1 MKKKRDNGFLKFMIE
16 NKLNFFFKNQI
27 WHLGGIF
34 VLFYIST
41 QFVGLESNTNTF
53 LEVGALGWFMIAMF
67 IPIIPQVYV
76 WICWRSELCWKLI
89 SNTIGFKG
97 YVILFFILIISR
109 LSAIVLCFV
118 DYGSLYKP
126 GWFAWILDLI
136 LFIPGAYTMYSVKKY
151 FGFLRA
157 AGADHFDQK
166 YRDMPFENRGIFK
179 WTPNAMYIFAVGI
192 PFSFAV
198 ATGSQSM
205 FVVAIYTY
213 ISIWLHYF
221 CTEKPDIVEIYSN

>member
-1 MKKKRDNGFLKFMIE
+1 MIE
-16 NKLNFFFKNQI
+16 NKLSFFFRHQI
-27 WHLGGIF
+27 WHLGGTI
-34 VLFYIST
+34 VLFYIAA
-41 QFVGLESNTNTF
+41 QLVDLNGNTNTF
-53 LEVGALGWFMIAMF
+53 LGISALGWFMIAMTV
-67 IPIIPQVYV
+67 PIIHQAYV
-76 WICWRSELCWKLI
+76 WICWRSELCWQSI

-97 YVILFFILIISR
+97 YVIIFFILIISR

-126 GWFAWILDLI
+126 GIFAWIISII
-136 LFIPGAYTMYSVKKY
+136 LFIPGVYTMYSVKKY

-157 AGADHFDQK
+157 AGADHFDLK
-166 YRDMPFENRGIFK
+166 YRDMPFEKRGIFK
-179 WTPNAMYIFAVGI
+179 WSPNAMYVFAIGI

-205 FVVAIYTY
+205 FIVAIYTY

-221 CTEKPDIVEIYSN
+221 FTEKEDFKIIYENN

>member
-1 MKKKRDNGFLKFMIE
+1 MIE

-27 WHLGGIF
+27 WHLGGTI
-34 VLFYIST
+34 VLFYIGT
-41 QFVGLESNTNTF
+41 QFVDLYNKTNSF
-53 LEVGALGWFMIAMF
+53 LGISALRWFMIAMS
-67 IPIIPQVYV
+67 IPLIHQVYV
-76 WICWRSELCWKLI
+76 WICWRSELCWQSI
-89 SNTIGFKG
+89 SSTIGFKG
-97 YVILFFILIISR
+97 YLIFFFILIASR

-126 GWFAWILDLI
+126 GWFAWMFALI

-157 AGADHFDQK
+157 AGADHFDEK
-166 YRDMPFENRGIFK
+166 YREIPFENRGIFK
-179 WTPNAMYIFAVGI
+179 WTSNAMYIFAIGI

-205 FVVAIYTY
+205 LIVSIYTY

-221 CTEKPDIVEIYSN
+221 CTEKEDFKVIYGNN

>member
-1 MKKKRDNGFLKFMIE
+1 MIE

-27 WHLGGIF
+27 WHLGGTI
-34 VLFYIST
+34 VLFYIGT
-41 QFVGLESNTNTF
+41 QFVDLYNNTNSF
-53 LEVGALGWFMIAMF
+53 LGISALRWFMIAMS
-67 IPIIPQVYV
+67 IPLIHQVYV
-76 WICWRSELCWKLI
+76 WICWRSELCWQSI
-89 SNTIGFKG
+89 SSTIGFKG
-97 YVILFFILIISR
+97 YLIFFFILIASR

-126 GWFAWILDLI
+126 GWFAWMFALI

-157 AGADHFDQK
+157 AGADHFDEK
-166 YRDMPFENRGIFK
+166 YREIPFENRGIFK
-179 WTPNAMYIFAVGI
+179 WTSNAMYIFAIGI

-205 FVVAIYTY
+205 LIVSIYTY

-221 CTEKPDIVEIYSN
+221 CTEKEDFKVIYGNN

>member
-1 MKKKRDNGFLKFMIE
+1 MIE
-16 NKLNFFFKNQI
+16 NKLNFFFKHQI
-27 WHLGGIF
+27 WHLGGTI
-34 VLFYIST
+34 VLFYIGF
-41 QFVGLESNTNTF
+41 QFVDLSNNTNTF
-53 LEVGALGWFMIAMF
+53 LGISGFKWFLVAMR
-67 IPIIPQVYV
+67 IPLVHQTYV
-76 WICWRSELCWKLI
+76 WICWRSELCWKSI

-97 YVILFFILIISR
+97 YVIIFFILIISR

-126 GWFAWILDLI
+126 GWLAWILGLI
-136 LFIPGAYTMYSVKKY
+136 LFIPGVYTMYSVKKY

-157 AGADHFDQK
+157 AGADHFDPK
-166 YRDMPFENRGIFK
+166 YRNLPFENRGIFK
-179 WTPNAMYIFAVGI
+179 WTPNAMYVFAIGI

-221 CTEKPDIVEIYSN
+221 CTEKPDIAIIYNN

>member
-1 MKKKRDNGFLKFMIE
+1 MIE

-27 WHLGGIF
+27 WHFGGTI
-34 VLFYIST
+34 VLFYIGV
-41 QFVGLESNTNTF
+41 QFVDLESNINTF
-53 LEVGALGWFMIAMF
+53 LGIRTSGWFMIAMS
-67 IPIIPQVYV
+67 IPLIHQAYV

-97 YVILFFILIISR
+97 YVIFFFILIISR
-109 LSAIVLCFV
+109 LSVIVLCFV

-126 GWFAWILDLI
+126 GWLAWLLGLI

-157 AGADHFDQK
+157 AGADHFDTK
-166 YRDMPFENRGIFK
+166 YRDLPFENRGIFK
-179 WTPNAMYIFAVGI
+179 WTPNAMYVFAIGI

-205 FVVAIYTY
+205 FIVAIYTY

-221 CTEKPDIVEIYSN
+221 CTEKPDFAVIYNN

>member
-1 MKKKRDNGFLKFMIE
+1 MIDKKLS
-16 NKLNFFFKNQI
+16 FFFKNQI
-27 WHLGGIF
+27 WHLGGIII
-34 VLFYIST
+34 LFYIGV
-41 QFVGLESNTNTF
+41 QFVDLESNTNIF
-53 LEVGALGWFMIAMF
+53 FGIGALGWFMIAMS
-67 IPIIPQVYV
+67 IPLIPQTYV

-97 YVILFFILIISR
+97 YVVLFFILIISR
-109 LSAIVLCFV
+109 LSAIVLCFI
-118 DYGSLYKP
+118 DYGSLYQP
-126 GWFAWILDLI
+126 GWLAWILGLI

-157 AGADHFDQK
+157 AGADHFDPK
-166 YRDMPFENRGIFK
+166 YRDLPFENRGIFR
-179 WTPNAMYIFAVGI
+179 WTPNAMYVFAIGI

>member
-1 MKKKRDNGFLKFMIE
+1 VIE
-16 NKLNFFFKNQI
+16 NKLKFFFKNQI
-27 WHLGGIF
+27 WHLGGTI
-34 VLFYIST
+34 VLFYVGI
-41 QFVGLESNTNTF
+41 QFVDFNNSTKTF
-53 LEVGALGWFMIAMF
+53 LGTSASSWFMIAMS
-67 IPIIPQVYV
+67 IPIIHQTYV
-76 WICWRSELCWKLI
+76 WICWRSELCWKSI

-97 YVILFFILIISR
+97 YVIFFFILIISR

-126 GWFAWILDLI
+126 GLLSWIISII

-157 AGADHFDQK
+157 AGADHFDPQ
-166 YRDMPFENRGIFK
+166 YRDMPFEKRGIFK
-179 WTPNAMYIFAVGI
+179 WSPNAMYVFAIGI
-192 PFSFAV
+192 PFAFAV

-205 FVVAIYTY
+205 FVIAIYTY

-221 CTEKPDIVEIYSN
+221 CTEKEDFKVIYGNN

>member
-1 MKKKRDNGFLKFMIE
+1 MIE

-27 WHLGGIF
+27 WHLGGTI
-34 VLFYIST
+34 VLFYIGT
-41 QFVGLESNTNTF
+41 QFVDLYNNTNSF
-53 LEVGALGWFMIAMF
+53 LGISALRWFMIAMS
-67 IPIIPQVYV
+67 IPLIHQVYV
-76 WICWRSELCWKLI
+76 WICWRSELCWQSI
-89 SNTIGFKG
+89 SSTIGFKG
-97 YVILFFILIISR
+97 YLIFFFILIASR

-126 GWFAWILDLI
+126 GWFAWMFALI

-157 AGADHFDQK
+157 AGADHFDEK
-166 YRDMPFENRGIFK
+166 YREIPSENRGIFK
-179 WTPNAMYIFAVGI
+179 WTSNAMYIFAIGI

-205 FVVAIYTY
+205 LIVSIYTY

-221 CTEKPDIVEIYSN
+221 CTEKEDFKVIYGNN

>member
-1 MKKKRDNGFLKFMIE
+1 ME
-16 NKLNFFFKNQI
+16 NKLSFFFKWQI
-27 WHLGGIF
+27 WHLGGTI
-34 VLFYIST
+34 VLFYIGV
-41 QFVGLESNTNTF
+41 QAVDLENNTNTF
-53 LEVGALGWFMIAMF
+53 IGITSLGWFLISMS
-67 IPIIPQVYV
+67 IPIIHQAYV
-76 WICWRSELCWKLI
+76 WICWRSELCWQSI

-97 YVILFFILIISR
+97 YVIIFFILIISR

-126 GWFAWILDLI
+126 GWLAWILGLI
-136 LFIPGAYTMYSVKKY
+136 LFIPGVYTMYSVKKY

-157 AGADHFDQK
+157 AGADHFDPK
-166 YRDMPFENRGIFK
+166 YRNLPFENRGIFK
-179 WTPNAMYIFAVGI
+179 WTPNAMYVFAIGI

-221 CTEKPDIVEIYSN
+221 CTEKPDIAIIYNN

>member
-1 MKKKRDNGFLKFMIE
+1 MIE
-16 NKLNFFFKNQI
+16 NKLKFFFKHQI
-27 WHLGGIF
+27 WHLGGTI
-34 VLFYIST
+34 VLFYIGA
-41 QFVGLESNTNTF
+41 QLVDLESNTNSF
-53 LEVGALGWFMIAMF
+53 LGISALNWFMIAMSV
-67 IPIIPQVYV
+67 PIIHQAYV
-76 WICWRSELCWKLI
+76 WICWRSELCWKSI

-97 YVILFFILIISR
+97 YIIIFFILIILR
-109 LSAIVLCFV
+109 LSAIVVCFV

-126 GWFAWILDLI
+126 GILAWVISII

-157 AGADHFDQK
+157 AGADHFDPK
-166 YRDMPFENRGIFK
+166 YRDMPFEKRGIFK
-179 WTPNAMYIFAVGI
+179 WSPNAMYKFAIGI

-205 FVVAIYTY
+205 FIVAIYTY

-221 CTEKPDIVEIYSN
+221 CTEKEDFKIIYGNN